1 MSGAA
6 RLPEFIDRKTLAAE
20 TGLPRSVVDAIFRE
34 LPVIVFTGAPRKVL
48 VKRADAL
55 ALIDRSTFEPGA
67 RVR

>member
-1 MSGAA
+1 MSVEP
-6 RLPEFIDRKTLAAE
+6 LPPLVDRRTLAAE

-55 ALIDRSTFEPGA
+55 ALIARSTFSPGE